1 MAETHRASLP
11 VSSRRPIPARKPRP
25 PHRPGYSVQLRPAAD
40 ETEDLRPPAPALES
54 PAGPLAPSPAKKE
67 RPAEERHSGRQRLRA
82 APRLQARSPGEW
94 VLMAALLIGLA
105 MNAGALL
112 TNAAPSRSDLLLG
125 GPVFLVGIAL
135 LVLMEICR
143 RPGSSSH

>member
-1 MAETHRASLP
+1 
-11 VSSRRPIPARKPRP
+11 
-25 PHRPGYSVQLRPAAD
+25 
-40 ETEDLRPPAPALES
+40 
-54 PAGPLAPSPAKKE
+54 
-67 RPAEERHSGRQRLRA
+67 
-82 APRLQARSPGEW
+82 
-94 VLMAALLIGLA
+94 MAALLIGLA